1 MAAGLLWIL
10 DAANNTAME
19 PYRAFIGDKLPE
31 SQQTFG
37 FQMQSLFVG
46 AGITL
51 ANLSLFFFQ
60 KLFGESTQNSAFLH
74 GFIIRSLLVRS
85 VPLHRLAGLC
95 YKTPENPPSEENW
108 QN

>member
-1 MAAGLLWIL
+1 MS
-10 DAANNTAME
+10 ANNTAME

-51 ANLSLFFFQ
+51 ANLSLFSF
-60 KLFGESTQNSAFLH
+60 KNYLVKVLKPAFLH
-74 GFIIRSLLVRS
+74 GFYSFFIGAF
-85 VPLHRLAGLC
+85 VP
-95 YKTPENPPSEENW
+95 
-108 QN
+108 